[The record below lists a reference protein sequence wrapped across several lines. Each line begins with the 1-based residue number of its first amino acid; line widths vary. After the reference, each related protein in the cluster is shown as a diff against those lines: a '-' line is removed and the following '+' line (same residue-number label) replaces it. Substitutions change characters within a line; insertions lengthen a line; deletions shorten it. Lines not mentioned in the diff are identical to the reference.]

1 MEKSLGVGA
10 KHWTQRGDKTKKK
23 RKGKKRGKKNPAI
36 QQQKLNQHVANE
48 QTNPED
54 SLP

>member
-10 KHWTQRGDKTKKK
+10 KQWTQRGDKTKKK
-23 RKGKKRGKKNPAI
+23 RKGKKNPAI

-54 SLP
+54 SLA